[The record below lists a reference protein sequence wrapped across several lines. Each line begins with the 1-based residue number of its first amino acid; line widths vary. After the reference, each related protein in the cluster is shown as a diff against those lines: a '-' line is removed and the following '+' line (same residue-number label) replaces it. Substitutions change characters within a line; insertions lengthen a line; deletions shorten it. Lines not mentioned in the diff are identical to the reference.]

1 MAADKFVQPK
11 GSIVFKLLILVGL
24 FLMFV
29 SILYPRAQWKVQNQL
44 QDIGRLRME
53 NLSYVI
59 REYGREYL
67 RFMDDLDAYLAYIRT
82 DSVLMD
88 PARYEIESLTRDPG
102 AGRDS
107 LLLDFS
113 DEFHL
118 SHFKVETIRRLSQV
132 GDSLLLDSVHVYAIP
147 HPEFDKIPV
156 NILALASE
164 SAIHVIPREKNV
176 TDHAMLAY
184 AASQIMHDWIM
195 PDPVPMKSTDALI
208 SLPVDCLAVCPAS
221 RLPYKLNV
229 NVRSKIEGV
238 AKFLVHK
245 TELDTN
251 ITEDT
256 LMVDLFNHKLKTE
269 ALANVLVIIGE
280 DSSLIERK
288 DSLLVT
294 HFINRVSEVKE
305 KDEFEVTG
313 DRTITVP
320 ADSMLGWNNPL
331 RIRESV
337 FVTHVDSLSRVLKS
351 LEEFSALLP
360 RVSYA
365 DSYYVARVDTTGVT
379 IRCPIDSVFYE
390 PHRSIIKRIFGIG
403 PTKNHGYVENG
414 DLSWSETK

>member
-1 MAADKFVQPK
+1 MAADKSVQPK

-24 FLMFV
+24 FLMLI
-29 SILYPRAQWKVQNQL
+29 SILYPRAEWKAQNQL
-44 QDIGRLRME
+44 QDIGHLRME

-67 RFMDDLDAYLAYIRT
+67 RFMDDLDAYLEFIRQ

-88 PARYEIESLTRDPG
+88 PPRYEIESLTRDPG

-118 SHFKVETIRRLSQV
+118 SFFKVETIRPLTQV
-132 GDSLLLDSVHVYAIP
+132 EDSLLLDSVHVYAVP

-156 NILALASE
+156 SILVLTSE

-176 TDHAMLAY
+176 TDHAMLVY
-184 AASQIMHDWIM
+184 ADTQIMYDWLM
-195 PDPVPMKSTDALI
+195 PDPVSMKSTDALI
-208 SLPVDCLAVCPAS
+208 SLPVDCLAVCPIS
-221 RLPYKLNV
+221 RMPYKLNV
-229 NVRSKIEGV
+229 NVRSKLEGL
-238 AKFLVHK
+238 AKFRVAEA
-245 TELDTN
+245 ELDTN
-251 ITEDT
+251 ITQDT

-280 DSSLIERK
+280 DSSLIEKK
-288 DSLLVT
+288 DSLLVA
-294 HFINRVSEVKE
+294 HFINRVSEVKG

-313 DRTITVP
+313 DHTITVP
-320 ADSMLGWNNPL
+320 ADSMLGWDNSL
-331 RIRESV
+331 RIRQSV
-337 FVTHVDSLSRVLKS
+337 FVAHVDSLSQVLKS

-365 DSYYVARVDTTGVT
+365 DSYYVSRVDTTGVT
-379 IRCPIDSVFYE
+379 IRCPIDSVYWE
-390 PHRSIIKRIFGIG
+390 PHRSIIKRIFGVG